1 MRGTAS
7 TGPRMARRCILG
19 TGVTGR
25 GQSVG
30 VSGWR
35 RTSCIVEFVGCWRY
49 FWERYWIKG
58 ARDQR
63 DKLGFDQLNE
73 QGLGRRLNNVD
84 LRHEVGSAW
93 ECVIYKVVQVRF

>member
-1 MRGTAS
+1 VFGATDER
-7 TGPRMARRCILG
+7 
-19 TGVTGR
+19 V
-25 GQSVG
+25 
-30 VSGWR
+30 
-35 RTSCIVEFVGCWRY
+35 VEFVGCWRY

-84 LRHEVGSAW
+84 MKLVVRGSVLSTKW
-93 ECVIYKVVQVRF
+93 FRLGFNIYWGATLPMTR